1 MALAHCVCAG
11 AMGESQYYAAGS
23 KISECL
29 GTTSYN
35 GWTSSSCKQDGTGML
50 NICQPGQ
57 KSYTQLY
64 GAFASQGNHRMQLP
78 FDGPLT
84 KVRLIFESS

>member
-1 MALAHCVCAG
+1 
-11 AMGESQYYAAGS
+11 MGESQYYAAGT

-35 GWTSSSCKQDGTGML
+35 QWTSSSCNPDGTGML

-57 KSYTQLY
+57 QWYTQLY

-84 KVRLIFESS
+84 KVCMSSETGR